1 MRMQSYIAV
10 VGAADATEEE
20 LGLAGEVGRL
30 LGEDGAVMVCGGLGG
45 VMDEAAR
52 ACSAAGGTSVGIVP
66 GDDRAPASSHLTVA
80 IATGLGE
87 ARNAIVVR
95 SADVVIAVGGEY
107 GTLSEIAF
115 ALKMGKPV
123 IGLATWELS
132 REGMPDPIIRA
143 ESPMEAVA
151 RALALARGQHPT

>member
-1 MRMQSYIAV
+1 MRTQPYVAV
-10 VGAADATEEE
+10 VGAADATDEE
-20 LGLAGEVGRL
+20 LGLAREVGRL

-52 ACSAAGGTSVGIVP
+52 ACRDAGGTSVGIVP
-66 GDDRAPASSHLTVA
+66 GNDRTTASQHLTVVV
-80 IATGLGE
+80 ATGLGE
-87 ARNAIVVR
+87 ARNAIVVS

-123 IGLATWELS
+123 IGLVTWELS

-143 ESPMEAVA
+143 TSPVEAVA
-151 RALALARGQHPT
+151 RALALSRG

>member
-1 MRMQSYIAV
+1 MGMSWKPYIAV
-10 VGAADATEEE
+10 VGAADATAEE
-20 LGLAGEVGRL
+20 LRLASDVGRML
-30 LGEDGAVMVCGGLGG
+30 AEAGAVMVCGGLGG

-52 ACSAAGGTSVGIVP
+52 VCAQAGGTSVGIIP
-66 GDDRAPASSHLTVA
+66 GDERVVASKHLTVS

-95 SADVVIAVGGEY
+95 SADAVIAVGGEY

-132 REGMPDPIIRA
+132 REGLPDPLIRA
-143 ESPMEAVA
+143 ETAAEAVA
-151 RALALARGQHPT
+151 RALALARH

>member
-1 MRMQSYIAV
+1 MGMKLQPYIAV
-10 VGAADATEEE
+10 VGAADATSEE
-20 LGLAGEVGRL
+20 LRLASDVGRL
-30 LGEDGAVMVCGGLGG
+30 LAEAGAVMVCGGLGG

-52 ACSAAGGTSVGIVP
+52 ACTEAGGTSVGILP
-66 GDDRAPASSHLTVA
+66 GDERVGASKHLTVS

-87 ARNAIVVR
+87 ARNALVVR
-95 SADVVIAVGGEY
+95 SADAVIAVGGEY

-132 REGMPDPIIRA
+132 REGLPDPLIRA
-143 ESPMEAVA
+143 ESPAEAVA
-151 RALALARGQHPT
+151 RALALVPH

>member
-1 MRMQSYIAV
+1 MGMSFQPYIAV
-10 VGAADATEEE
+10 VGAADATADE
-20 LGLAGEVGRL
+20 LRLAAEVGRL
-30 LGEDGAVMVCGGLGG
+30 IAEAGAVMVCGGLGG

-52 ACSAAGGTSVGIVP
+52 ACTKAGGTSVGIVP
-66 GDDRAPASSHLTVA
+66 GDERLGASKHLTVS

-95 SADVVIAVGGEY
+95 SADALIAVGGEY

-123 IGLATWELS
+123 IGLSTWELS
-132 REGMPDPIIRA
+132 REGLPDPLIRA
-143 ESPMEAVA
+143 ETPAEAVA
-151 RALALARGQHPT
+151 RALALVPR

>member
-1 MRMQSYIAV
+1 V
-10 VGAADATEEE
+10 V
-20 LGLAGEVGRL
+20 R
-30 LGEDGAVMVCGGLGG
+30 
-45 VMDEAAR
+45 
-52 ACSAAGGTSVGIVP
+52 VP
-66 GDDRAPASSHLTVA
+66 GDDRTTASQHLTVVV
-80 IATGLGE
+80 ATGLGE

-123 IGLATWELS
+123 IGLVTWELS

-143 ESPMEAVA
+143 ASPVEAVA
-151 RALALARGQHPT
+151 RALALSRGSHAT

>member
-1 MRMQSYIAV
+1 MGVSQQAYVAV
-10 VGAADATEEE
+10 VGAADATPEE
-20 LGLAGEVGRL
+20 LRLAGEVGRL
-30 LGEDGAVMVCGGLGG
+30 LGEDGAVMICGGLGG

-52 ACSAAGGTSVGIVP
+52 ACEAAGGTSVGILP
-66 GDDRAPASSHLTVA
+66 GDDRAPASRHLTVA
-80 IATGLGE
+80 IATGIGE

-132 REGMPDPIIRA
+132 REGMPDPILRTD
-143 ESPMEAVA
+143 SPIEAVA
-151 RALALARGQHPT
+151 RALALARS

>member
-1 MRMQSYIAV
+1 MGIRAQPYVAV
-10 VGAADATEEE
+10 VGAAEATEEE
-20 LGLAGEVGRL
+20 LRLAAEVGRL
-30 LGEDGAVMVCGGLGG
+30 LAEDGAVMVCGGLGG

-52 ACSAAGGTSVGIVP
+52 ACEAAGGTSVGIVP
-66 GDDRAPASSHLTVA
+66 GNDRAPASRHLTVS

-87 ARNAIVVR
+87 ARNAIVAR

-132 REGMPDPIIRA
+132 REGMPDPILRA
-143 ESPMEAVA
+143 ESAVEAVA
-151 RALALARGQHPT
+151 RALALARA

>member
-1 MRMQSYIAV
+1 MGMSWKPYIAV
-10 VGAADATEEE
+10 VGAADATTEE
-20 LGLAGEVGRL
+20 LRLAADVGRML
-30 LGEDGAVMVCGGLGG
+30 AEAGAVMVCGGLGG
-45 VMDEAAR
+45 VMNEAAR
-52 ACSAAGGTSVGIVP
+52 ACTQAGGTSVGIIP
-66 GDDRAPASSHLTVA
+66 GDERVVASKHVTVT

-95 SADVVIAVGGEY
+95 SADAVIAVGGEY

-132 REGMPDPIIRA
+132 REGLPDPLIRA
-143 ESPMEAVA
+143 ETAAEAVA
-151 RALALARGQHPT
+151 RALALARH